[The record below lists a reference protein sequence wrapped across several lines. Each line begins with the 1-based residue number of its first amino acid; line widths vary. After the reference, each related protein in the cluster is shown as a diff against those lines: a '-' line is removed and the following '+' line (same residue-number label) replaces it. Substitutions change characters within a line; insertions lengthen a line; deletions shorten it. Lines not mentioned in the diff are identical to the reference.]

1 MFEGKSV
8 PEPPEGMR
16 EYRKTATVFARKLTE
31 QETLRVDTLE
41 GPAVGQPGD
50 YLVQANTDLGEQW
63 ICRGDVFEATY
74 EPVDVIR

>member
-1 MFEGKSV
+1 MPV
-8 PEPPEGMR
+8 PPDGMV
-16 EYRKTATVFARKLTE
+16 EYCKTATVFARKLLE
-31 QETLRVDTLE
+31 EETVRVDTLE

-50 YLVQANTDLGEQW
+50 YLVQANTDLGERW